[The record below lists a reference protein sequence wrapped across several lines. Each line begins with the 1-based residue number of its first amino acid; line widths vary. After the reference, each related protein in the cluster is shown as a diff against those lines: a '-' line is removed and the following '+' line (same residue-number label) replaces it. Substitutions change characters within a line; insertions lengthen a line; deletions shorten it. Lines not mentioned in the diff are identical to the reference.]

1 MLINNTLVNNQTI
14 QKQTLNNSSENQ
26 SILNQ
31 DNSFT
36 SFSNQLNTMIGIED
50 VKEVSSNEPSVE
62 ALANFY
68 EIHQRSQI
76 TGVPTNEYNNAVKA
90 LGVDISEPFFQN
102 KAIELLN
109 QYQFNTDFPS
119 LEAVLK
125 YGNTQQ
131 DHGNRAYMIGNGK
144 FETGEMYS
152 KAVDN
157 SYDEFVAQI
166 RDEQQI
172 DSQINLTSN
181 QDEISNQEFES
192 INNNENNT
200 VINSITPQ
208 PIILDDE
215 NDSSKIDTEKL
226 VSTLELLLVNPNV
239 INNDVKR
246 SMQNTLD
253 FLMRLDNKE

>member
-1 MLINNTLVNNQTI
+1 MINNNLESVSNISSNLVNQSTNKDIKDEHSNFADLINVMMESDTNLTQT
-14 QKQTLNNSSENQ
+14 
-26 SILNQ
+26 
-31 DNSFT
+31 
-36 SFSNQLNTMIGIED
+36 
-50 VKEVSSNEPSVE
+50 PSME

-90 LGVDISEPFFQN
+90 LGIDISEPFFQN

-109 QYQFNTDFPS
+109 NYNFNTNFPTK
-119 LEAVLK
+119 EAVLK

-166 RDEQQI
+166 RDEEQI
-172 DSQINLTSN
+172 NSQINLTSN
-181 QDEISNQEFES
+181 QDDISNQKFES
-192 INNNENNT
+192 INNNEDNSI
-200 VINSITPQ
+200 INSITPQ

-215 NDSSKIDTEKL
+215 NDNSKIDTEKL
-226 VSTLELLLVNPNV
+226 VSTLELLLLNPNV
-239 INNDVKR
+239 VNNDVKQ
-246 SMQNTLD
+246 SVENTLD
-253 FLMRLDNKE
+253 FLINLNNQNNDAENKE